1 MTARHW
7 ETGYAKTMTVF
18 LNGNAIA
25 EPDTRGEQVRDDSFL
40 LLFNAHHEPLPFT
53 LPPVDYGEL
62 WESVLDTAMPVY
74 SDRPLL
80 KPGSTTMIESRSV
93 TVLRRVS

>member
-1 MTARHW
+1 
-7 ETGYAKTMTVF
+7 
-18 LNGNAIA
+18 
-25 EPDTRGEQVRDDSFL
+25 
-40 LLFNAHHEPLPFT
+40 
-53 LPPVDYGEL
+53 VDYGEL